1 MDEVKRNDLIF
12 FRNEILED
20 IKKVESKINDKI
32 AELSKQFE
40 NFSLINEQK
49 NEYYKKKFDDV
60 VLNVDTREFQKKIND
75 KMEKY
80 GQKINEAIINNN
92 VKIQKIEKDLSNAC
106 YKYDKI
112 YLKNMSSPGLIGDGC
127 PYPTM
132 KSFFIFLD
140 KKIKELVSTKD
151 KAFSDFKTLKEY
163 IELTLEN
170 FEKQMEKNAENIDNN
185 ITEKLNGHDK
195 LTKERI
201 KVIEDRFESI
211 RLENSKYM
219 HNIIKNQ
226 EIINEKLKLEV
237 KRYTLINDS
246 LIKFYNSQ
254 NKLLNNS
261 KESKYRFSPIKK
273 KKESRKTL
281 TINEILPALKQIEE
295 NYNLNLNLYK
305 NDNDDS
311 DKEIKDSN
319 NAETKPQRKDSFNH
333 SITIKKGN
341 KSLFLRKKTYYG
353 SDLKELL
360 NPNGNNMLNRDS
372 AANFSSKN
380 IKQNFSKI
388 FDNNRIS
395 EKKLENEKELN
406 DSIKVLNPLKT
417 ITIGKEEIEKKLSL
431 DISNSNY
438 INIQSKMRKS
448 KKEEEKKQS
457 KIKLI
462 ISSPSKNPI
471 NKMENK
477 EKIQTINK
485 KNETKGISF
494 SNKTIEA
501 YTQKSSKKEIYNT
514 KSYSTEKESIE
525 KNREESKEEN
535 NKKYKEDI
543 EKNLNNAMKDVNKN
557 IDVKMDEKINTI
569 NKTILKYNKQTNDRI
584 DFLIKQI
591 SILFFEIN
599 KVTKEKKNIKNILT
613 KNLIIKSNNNS
624 IPQHTTNF
632 NNIYI
637 SGDEIMPFKTFE
649 QTFRNNNKSNSVK
662 KNLKMNSRVLN
673 TTQNNDDN
681 FSILL
686 NKIEP
691 YLIKKFKNQNG

>member
-20 IKKVESKINDKI
+20 IKNTESKINDKI
-32 AELSKQFE
+32 GVLSKQFE

-49 NEYYKKKFDDV
+49 NEYYKKKFDEV
-60 VLNVDTREFQKKIND
+60 VVNVDTRDFQSKIKD

-106 YKYDKI
+106 FKYDKI
-112 YLKNMSSPGLIGDGC
+112 YLKNMSSSGLIGDGC

-132 KSFFIFLD
+132 KAFFIFLD
-140 KKIKELVSTKD
+140 KKIKELITTKD
-151 KAFSDFKTLKEY
+151 KAFSEFKSLKEY
-163 IELTLEN
+163 IEQILEN
-170 FEKQMEKNAENIDNN
+170 YEKQMEKNMENIDNN
-185 ITEKLNGHDK
+185 VIEKLNGHDK
-195 LTKERI
+195 LTKERV

-246 LIKFYNSQ
+246 LIKFYNTQ
-254 NKLLNNS
+254 TKLLNNS
-261 KESKYRFSPIKK
+261 KESRYRFSPIKK

-281 TINEILPALKQIEE
+281 TINEILPALKKIEE

-305 NDNDDS
+305 NTNDES
-311 DKEIKDSN
+311 DKEIKNSN
-319 NAETKPQRKDSFNH
+319 NAEIKPQRKESFNH
-333 SITIKKGN
+333 STSTIKKPN

-360 NPNGNNMLNRDS
+360 NPNGNMLNRDS
-372 AANFSSKN
+372 NFSSKN

-388 FDNNRIS
+388 FNNNRMN
-395 EKKLENEKELN
+395 EKKIDNENELN
-406 DSIKVLNPLKT
+406 DSIKGLNALKT
-417 ITIGKEEIEKKLSL
+417 ITIGKEEPQKKLSL
-431 DISNSNY
+431 DISNNNY
-438 INIQSKMRKS
+438 LSYENKMRNS
-448 KKEEEKKQS
+448 KKKEEKKQS

-462 ISSPSKNPI
+462 ISPSSINPI
-471 NKMENK
+471 NKIENK
-477 EKIQTINK
+477 ENNNQFINK
-485 KNETKGISF
+485 KNEIKGISF

-501 YTQKSSKKEIYNT
+501 YTQKSSKKEIFNT

-535 NKKYKEDI
+535 NKKYKEEID
-543 EKNLNNAMKDVNKN
+543 KNINNAMKDVNKN
-557 IDVKMDEKINTI
+557 IDVKIDEKINNI
-569 NKTILKYNKQTNDRI
+569 NKTILKYNKQANDRI

-637 SGDEIMPFKTFE
+637 SGDEILPFKTSE
-649 QTFRNNNKSNSVK
+649 QTFRNNYKSNSVK

-673 TTQNNDDN
+673 TTQNNEDN
-681 FSILL
+681 FNILL

>member
-20 IKKVESKINDKI
+20 IKNTESKINDKI
-32 AELSKQFE
+32 GVLSKQFE

-49 NEYYKKKFDDV
+49 NEYYKKKFDEV
-60 VLNVDTREFQKKIND
+60 VINVDTRDFQSKIKD

-106 YKYDKI
+106 FKYDKI
-112 YLKNMSSPGLIGDGC
+112 YLKNMSSSGLIGDGC

-132 KSFFIFLD
+132 KAFFIFLD
-140 KKIKELVSTKD
+140 KKIKELITTKD
-151 KAFSDFKTLKEY
+151 KAFSEFKSLKEY
-163 IELTLEN
+163 IEQILEN
-170 FEKQMEKNAENIDNN
+170 YEKQMEKNMENIDNN
-185 ITEKLNGHDK
+185 VIEKLNGHDK
-195 LTKERI
+195 LTKERV

-246 LIKFYNSQ
+246 LIKFYNTQS
-254 NKLLNNS
+254 KLLNNS
-261 KESKYRFSPIKK
+261 KESRYRFSPIKK

-281 TINEILPALKQIEE
+281 TINEILPALKKIEE

-305 NDNDDS
+305 NTNDES
-311 DKEIKDSN
+311 DKEIKNSN
-319 NAETKPQRKDSFNH
+319 NAEIKPQRKESFNH
-333 SITIKKGN
+333 STSTIKKPN

-360 NPNGNNMLNRDS
+360 NPNGNMLNRDS
-372 AANFSSKN
+372 NFSSKN

-388 FDNNRIS
+388 FNNNRMN
-395 EKKLENEKELN
+395 EKKIDNENELN
-406 DSIKVLNPLKT
+406 DSIKGLNALKT
-417 ITIGKEEIEKKLSL
+417 ITIGKEEPQKKLSL
-431 DISNSNY
+431 DISNNNY
-438 INIQSKMRKS
+438 LSYENKMRNS
-448 KKEEEKKQS
+448 KKKEEKKQS

-462 ISSPSKNPI
+462 ISPSSINPI
-471 NKMENK
+471 NKIENK
-477 EKIQTINK
+477 ENNNQFINK
-485 KNETKGISF
+485 KNEIKGISF

-501 YTQKSSKKEIYNT
+501 YTQKSSKKEIFNT

-535 NKKYKEDI
+535 NKKYKEEID
-543 EKNLNNAMKDVNKN
+543 KNINNAMKDVNKN
-557 IDVKMDEKINTI
+557 IDVKIDEKINNI
-569 NKTILKYNKQTNDRI
+569 NKTILKYNKQANDRI

-637 SGDEIMPFKTFE
+637 SGDEILPFKTSE
-649 QTFRNNNKSNSVK
+649 QTFRNNYKSNSVK

-673 TTQNNDDN
+673 TTQNNEDN
-681 FSILL
+681 FNILL

>member
-20 IKKVESKINDKI
+20 IKNTESKINDKI
-32 AELSKQFE
+32 GVLSKQFE

-49 NEYYKKKFDDV
+49 NEYYKKKFDEV
-60 VLNVDTREFQKKIND
+60 VVNVDTRDFQSKIKD

-106 YKYDKI
+106 FKYDKI
-112 YLKNMSSPGLIGDGC
+112 YLKNMSSSGLIGDGC

-132 KSFFIFLD
+132 KAFFIFLD
-140 KKIKELVSTKD
+140 KKIKELITTKD
-151 KAFSDFKTLKEY
+151 KAFSEFKSLKEY
-163 IELTLEN
+163 IEQILEN
-170 FEKQMEKNAENIDNN
+170 YEKQMEKNMENIDNN
-185 ITEKLNGHDK
+185 VIEKLNGHDK
-195 LTKERI
+195 LTRERV

-246 LIKFYNSQ
+246 LIKFYNTQ
-254 NKLLNNS
+254 TKLLNNS
-261 KESKYRFSPIKK
+261 KESRYRFSPIKK

-281 TINEILPALKQIEE
+281 TINEILPALKKIEE

-305 NDNDDS
+305 NTNDES
-311 DKEIKDSN
+311 DKEIKNSN
-319 NAETKPQRKDSFNH
+319 NAEIKPQRKESFNH
-333 SITIKKGN
+333 STSTIKKPN

-360 NPNGNNMLNRDS
+360 NPNGNMLNRDS
-372 AANFSSKN
+372 NFSSKN

-388 FDNNRIS
+388 FNNNRMN
-395 EKKLENEKELN
+395 EKKIDNENELN
-406 DSIKVLNPLKT
+406 DSIKGLNALKT
-417 ITIGKEEIEKKLSL
+417 ITIGKEEPQKKLSL
-431 DISNSNY
+431 DISNNNY
-438 INIQSKMRKS
+438 LSYENKMRNS
-448 KKEEEKKQS
+448 KKKEEKKQS

-462 ISSPSKNPI
+462 ISPSSINPI
-471 NKMENK
+471 NKIENK
-477 EKIQTINK
+477 ENNNQFINK
-485 KNETKGISF
+485 KNEIKGISF

-501 YTQKSSKKEIYNT
+501 YTQKSSKKEIFNT

-535 NKKYKEDI
+535 NKKYKEEID
-543 EKNLNNAMKDVNKN
+543 KNINNAMKDVNKN
-557 IDVKMDEKINTI
+557 IDVKIDEKINNI
-569 NKTILKYNKQTNDRI
+569 NKTILKYNKQANDRI

-637 SGDEIMPFKTFE
+637 SGDEILPFKTSE
-649 QTFRNNNKSNSVK
+649 QTFRNNYKSNSVK

-673 TTQNNDDN
+673 TTQNNEDN
-681 FSILL
+681 FNILL

>member
-1 MDEVKRNDLIF
+1 
-12 FRNEILED
+12 
-20 IKKVESKINDKI
+20 
-32 AELSKQFE
+32 
-40 NFSLINEQK
+40 
-49 NEYYKKKFDDV
+49 
-60 VLNVDTREFQKKIND
+60 
-75 KMEKY
+75 
-80 GQKINEAIINNN
+80 
-92 VKIQKIEKDLSNAC
+92 
-106 YKYDKI
+106 
-112 YLKNMSSPGLIGDGC
+112 MSSPGLIGDGC

-132 KSFFIFLD
+132 KSVFIFLA
-140 KKIKELVSTKD
+140 KKIKELILTKD
-151 KAFSDFKTLKEY
+151 KAFSDFKSLKEY
-163 IELTLEN
+163 LEQTLEN
-170 FEKQMEKNAENIDNN
+170 YEKQMEKNAENIDNN
-185 ITEKLNGHDK
+185 INEKLNGHDK
-195 LTKERI
+195 LTKERV

-237 KRYTLINDS
+237 KRYALINDS

-254 NKLLNNS
+254 SKLLNNS
-261 KESKYRFSPIKK
+261 KESRFRFSPIKK

-305 NDNDDS
+305 KSNDES

-319 NAETKPQRKDSFNH
+319 NEEIKSKKKDSLNH
-333 SITIKKGN
+333 STTLKKPN
-341 KSLFLRKKTYYG
+341 KNLFLRKKTYYE
-353 SDLKELL
+353 SNLKELL
-360 NPNGNNMLNRDS
+360 SPNDNMLKIDS
-372 AANFSSKN
+372 ASNFSSKN

-388 FDNNRIS
+388 FDNNKMN
-395 EKKLENEKELN
+395 EKKKDNENGLN
-406 DSIKVLNPLKT
+406 DSIKGFNELKA
-417 ITIGKEEIEKKLSL
+417 ITIGKEEAQKKLSL
-431 DISNSNY
+431 DISNNNY
-438 INIQSKMRKS
+438 IAIQNEMRNS
-448 KKEEEKKQS
+448 KKEEENKQS
-457 KIKLI
+457 KMKLI
-462 ISSPSKNPI
+462 ISSSSTNPI
-471 NKMENK
+471 NKMENDD
-477 EKIQTINK
+477 KISNINK
-485 KNETKGISF
+485 KSEIKGIDF
-494 SNKTIEA
+494 SNKIIEA
-501 YTQKSSKKEIYNT
+501 YTQKSSIKELYNG

-525 KNREESKEEN
+525 KNREESKDEN
-535 NKKYKEDI
+535 NRKYKEDI
-543 EKNLNNAMKDVNKN
+543 EKNLNNAIKDVNKS
-557 IDVKMDEKINTI
+557 IDIKIDEKISII
-569 NKTILKYNKQTNDRI
+569 NKTILKYNKQANDRI

-637 SGDEIMPFKTFE
+637 SGDEIMPFKSFE

-673 TTQNNDDN
+673 TTQNNEDN

>member
-20 IKKVESKINDKI
+20 IKNTESKINDKI
-32 AELSKQFE
+32 GVLSKQFE

-49 NEYYKKKFDDV
+49 NEYYKKKFDEV
-60 VLNVDTREFQKKIND
+60 VINVDTRDFQSKIKD

-106 YKYDKI
+106 FKYDKI
-112 YLKNMSSPGLIGDGC
+112 YLKNMSSSGLIGDGC

-132 KSFFIFLD
+132 KAFFIFLD
-140 KKIKELVSTKD
+140 KKIKELITTKD
-151 KAFSDFKTLKEY
+151 KAFSEFKSLKEY
-163 IELTLEN
+163 IEQILEN
-170 FEKQMEKNAENIDNN
+170 YEKQMEKNMENIDNN
-185 ITEKLNGHDK
+185 IIEKLNGHDK
-195 LTKERI
+195 LTKERV

-246 LIKFYNSQ
+246 LIKFYNTQ
-254 NKLLNNS
+254 TKLLNNS
-261 KESKYRFSPIKK
+261 KESRYRFSPIKK

-281 TINEILPALKQIEE
+281 TINEILPALKKIEE

-305 NDNDDS
+305 NTNDES
-311 DKEIKDSN
+311 DKEIKNSN
-319 NAETKPQRKDSFNH
+319 NAEIKPQRKESFNH
-333 SITIKKGN
+333 STSTIKKPN

-360 NPNGNNMLNRDS
+360 NPNGNMLNRDS
-372 AANFSSKN
+372 NFSSKN

-388 FDNNRIS
+388 FNNNRMN
-395 EKKLENEKELN
+395 EKKIDNENELN
-406 DSIKVLNPLKT
+406 DSIKGLNALKT
-417 ITIGKEEIEKKLSL
+417 ITIGKEEPQKKLSL
-431 DISNSNY
+431 DISNNNY
-438 INIQSKMRKS
+438 LSYENKMRNS
-448 KKEEEKKQS
+448 KKKEEKKQS

-462 ISSPSKNPI
+462 ISPSSINPI
-471 NKMENK
+471 NKIENK
-477 EKIQTINK
+477 ENNNQFINK
-485 KNETKGISF
+485 KNEIKGISF

-501 YTQKSSKKEIYNT
+501 YTQKSSKKEIFNT

-535 NKKYKEDI
+535 NKKYKEEID
-543 EKNLNNAMKDVNKN
+543 KNINNAMKDVNKN
-557 IDVKMDEKINTI
+557 IDVKIDEKINNI
-569 NKTILKYNKQTNDRI
+569 NKTILKYNKQANDRI

-637 SGDEIMPFKTFE
+637 SGDEILPFKTSE
-649 QTFRNNNKSNSVK
+649 QTFRNNYKSNSVK

-673 TTQNNDDN
+673 TTQNNEDN
-681 FSILL
+681 FNILL

>member
-49 NEYYKKKFDDV
+49 NEYYKKKFDEV
-60 VLNVDTREFQKKIND
+60 VLNVDTREFQTKIKD
-75 KMEKY
+75 KIDKY
-80 GQKINEAIINNN
+80 GQKINEAIINSN
-92 VKIQKIEKDLSNAC
+92 VKIQKLEKDLSNSC

-140 KKIKELVSTKD
+140 KKIKELILTKD
-151 KAFSDFKTLKEY
+151 KAFSDFKSLKEHL
-163 IELTLEN
+163 EQTLEN
-170 FEKQMEKNAENIDNN
+170 YEKQMEKNAEYIDNN
-185 ITEKLNGHDK
+185 INEKLNDHDK
-195 LTKERI
+195 LTKERV

-254 NKLLNNS
+254 SKQLNNS
-261 KESKYRFSPIKK
+261 KESRYKFSPIKK

-305 NDNDDS
+305 NVSDES
-311 DKEIKDSN
+311 DKDIKESN
-319 NAETKPQRKDSFNH
+319 NGEMKPQRKDSLNH
-333 SITIKKGN
+333 SITLKKAN

-353 SDLKELL
+353 SNLKEIL
-360 NPNGNNMLNRDS
+360 NPNGNLINKDS

-388 FDNNRIS
+388 FDNKKN
-395 EKKLENEKELN
+395 EKKFDNENELN
-406 DSIKVLNPLKT
+406 DSIKGYNSLKT
-417 ITIGKEEIEKKLSL
+417 LTIGKEESQKKLSL
-431 DISNSNY
+431 DISNNNY
-438 INIQSKMRKS
+438 ITMQNKMRNA
-448 KKEEEKKQS
+448 KKEEEKRES

-462 ISSPSKNPI
+462 ITSSSINPI
-471 NKMENK
+471 NNIENK
-477 EKIQTINK
+477 DRIPSINK
-485 KNETKGISF
+485 KSEIKGINF

-501 YTQKSSKKEIYNT
+501 YTQKSSKKEIYNI
-514 KSYSTEKESIE
+514 KNYSTEKESIE
-525 KNREESKEEN
+525 KNREESN
-535 NKKYKEDI
+535 DDNKKYKEDI
-543 EKNLNNAMKDVNKN
+543 EKNLNKVMKDVNKM
-557 IDVKMDEKINTI
+557 IEIKMDEKINTI

-649 QTFRNNNKSNSVK
+649 QTFRNNNKANSVK

-673 TTQNNDDN
+673 TTQNNEDN
-681 FSILL
+681 FSIIL

>member
-20 IKKVESKINDKI
+20 IKNTESKINDKI
-32 AELSKQFE
+32 GVLSKQFE

-49 NEYYKKKFDDV
+49 NEYYKKKFDEV
-60 VLNVDTREFQKKIND
+60 VVNVDTRDFQSKIKD

-106 YKYDKI
+106 FKYDKI
-112 YLKNMSSPGLIGDGC
+112 YLKNMSSSGLIGDGC

-132 KSFFIFLD
+132 KAFFIFLD
-140 KKIKELVSTKD
+140 KKIKELITTKD
-151 KAFSDFKTLKEY
+151 KAFSEFKSLKEY
-163 IELTLEN
+163 IEQILEN
-170 FEKQMEKNAENIDNN
+170 YEKQMEKNMENIDNN
-185 ITEKLNGHDK
+185 IIEKLNGHDK
-195 LTKERI
+195 LTKERV

-246 LIKFYNSQ
+246 LIKFYNTQ
-254 NKLLNNS
+254 TKLLNNS
-261 KESKYRFSPIKK
+261 KESRYRFSPIKK

-281 TINEILPALKQIEE
+281 TINEILPALKKIEE

-305 NDNDDS
+305 NTNDES
-311 DKEIKDSN
+311 DKEIKNSN
-319 NAETKPQRKDSFNH
+319 NAEIKPQRKESFNH
-333 SITIKKGN
+333 STSTIKKPN

-360 NPNGNNMLNRDS
+360 NPNGNMLNRDS
-372 AANFSSKN
+372 NFSSKN

-388 FDNNRIS
+388 FNNNRMN
-395 EKKLENEKELN
+395 EKKIDNENELN
-406 DSIKVLNPLKT
+406 DSIKGLNALKT
-417 ITIGKEEIEKKLSL
+417 ITIGKEEPQKKLSL
-431 DISNSNY
+431 DISNNNY
-438 INIQSKMRKS
+438 LSYENKMRNS
-448 KKEEEKKQS
+448 KKKEEKKQS

-462 ISSPSKNPI
+462 ISPSSINPI
-471 NKMENK
+471 NKIENK
-477 EKIQTINK
+477 ENNNQFINK
-485 KNETKGISF
+485 KNEIKGISF

-501 YTQKSSKKEIYNT
+501 YTQKSSKKEIFNT

-535 NKKYKEDI
+535 NKKYKEEID
-543 EKNLNNAMKDVNKN
+543 KNINYAMKDVNKN
-557 IDVKMDEKINTI
+557 IDVKIDEKINNI
-569 NKTILKYNKQTNDRI
+569 NKTILKYNKQANDRI

-637 SGDEIMPFKTFE
+637 SGDEILPFKTSE
-649 QTFRNNNKSNSVK
+649 QTFRNNYKSNSVK

-673 TTQNNDDN
+673 TTQNNEDN
-681 FSILL
+681 FNILL